1 MSTKGITFILR
12 YKVKKYFFILPS
24 SSIWAFLAGSWTS
37 AVILCS
43 LHVTLVPC
51 STTEMNATAIK
62 YILISAKTI
71 DTILT
76 IALFYCEWN
85 NINDDDGIIY
95 GMIMASIICRG
106 ILNSCAFKKN
116 TNYALKYFGQALQ
129 LVPIGLLIAAIIIC
143 IIKNRYVSMYL

>member
-1 MSTKGITFILR
+1 MG
-12 YKVKKYFFILPS
+12 
-24 SSIWAFLAGSWTS
+24 
-37 AVILCS
+37 S
-43 LHVTLVPC
+43 LHVTLGPC

-143 IIKNRYVSMYL
+143 IIKNSIITLNVYFAIGVVVIWTITDSIMLFITMHENRVEQNESPC

>member
-1 MSTKGITFILR
+1 MG
-12 YKVKKYFFILPS
+12 
-24 SSIWAFLAGSWTS
+24 
-37 AVILCS
+37 S
-43 LHVTLVPC
+43 LHVTLGPC

-143 IIKNRYVSMYL
+143 IIKNSIITLNVYFAIGVVVIWIITDSIMLFITMHENRVEQNEIPC

>member
-1 MSTKGITFILR
+1 MG
-12 YKVKKYFFILPS
+12 
-24 SSIWAFLAGSWTS
+24 
-37 AVILCS
+37 S
-43 LHVTLVPC
+43 LHVTLGPC

-85 NINDDDGIIY
+85 NINDDDGIIC
-95 GMIMASIICRG
+95 GMIMASIICRD

-143 IIKNRYVSMYL
+143 IIKNSIITLNVYFAIGVVVIWIITDSIMLFITMHENRVEQNEIPC